1 MHKMIMQIFQEFQVK
16 WLSNV
21 RIEENFFNMIKPIEE
36 NNI

>member
-16 WLSNV
+16 LLSNV
-21 RIEENFFNMIKPIEE
+21 RIEETFFNMIKPIEE